1 MRLYLLAFLALFGMN
16 AMAADNWKAFPY
28 DQSAYDYPGDK
39 LKEAWP
45 RLTRGFGDYPYPDAD
60 WVVNMATAHP
70 DALEKTV
77 KAGTGFTGKPE
88 EAAQYAA
95 RLQDVWRLL
104 FRGDYAKAK
113 EQGLALGVGG
123 QVPAMFAQVLYAMFL
138 APDQAEK
145 QRLLEEVIDYTE
157 QAGPLVKA
165 DIVAQFG
172 SVYAKARLAEEL
184 SVPVVLKRGYTSE
197 IPKELDA
204 LLARQPNQPFALAL
218 YGGYEAGVIKWPMR
232 RSSSP
237 ASSRTPRNA
246 ETPRVHEKRGCHRQ
260 PLSRF
265 RPGSGPVRT
274 RQVFVGL
281 HFQQTT
287 EGALEFELQPAA
299 AVEIL

>member
-1 MRLYLLAFLALFGMN
+1 M
-16 AMAADNWKAFPY
+16 
-28 DQSAYDYPGDK
+28 
-39 LKEAWP
+39 
-45 RLTRGFGDYPYPDAD
+45 
-60 WVVNMATAHP
+60 
-70 DALEKTV
+70 

-145 QRLLEEVIDYTE
+145 QRLLEEVIDYTN

-197 IPKELDA
+197 IP
-204 LLARQPNQPFALAL
+204 RNWTPS
-218 YGGYEAGVIKWPMR
+218 WPGNPTSRSPWRSTAATR
-232 RSSSP
+232 R
-237 ASSRTPRNA
+237 
-246 ETPRVHEKRGCHRQ
+246 E
-260 PLSRF
+260 
-265 RPGSGPVRT
+265 
-274 RQVFVGL
+274 
-281 HFQQTT
+281 
-287 EGALEFELQPAA
+287 
-299 AVEIL
+299 

>member
-1 MRLYLLAFLALFGMN
+1 MLWPPTTG
-16 AMAADNWKAFPY
+16 KPSPY

-77 KAGTGFTGKPE
+77 KAGTGFTGKAGRGRAICGAPAGCLAPAVPRRLRQGQGAGTGPWE
-88 EAAQYAA
+88 SAA
-95 RLQDVWRLL
+95 RYRRCSPRCSTPCSWL
-104 FRGDYAKAK
+104 
-113 EQGLALGVGG
+113 
-123 QVPAMFAQVLYAMFL
+123 
-138 APDQAEK
+138 PDQAEK

-204 LLARQPNQPFALAL
+204 LLARQPNQPFALAP
-218 YGGYEAGVIKWPMR
+218 YGGYEAGVIRKVGKLVGKMTYGVSADKMEQYFARSFRQANDLPIGHYEYANALTYVYGDDER
-232 RSSSP
+232 RRPSP
-237 ASSRTPRNA
+237 N
-246 ETPRVHEKRGCHRQ
+246 
-260 PLSRF
+260 
-265 RPGSGPVRT
+265 
-274 RQVFVGL
+274 
-281 HFQQTT
+281 
-287 EGALEFELQPAA
+287 
-299 AVEIL
+299 